1 MVRSKAKITSKGQI
15 TLPALVREALHVGS
29 GDVVT
34 FEIQPDG
41 VHVVPERL
49 PDRFAAYVG
58 KYRVGKGKS
67 TDEINRWLRDVRGR

>member
-15 TLPALVREALHVGS
+15 TLPLVVREALHVGT

-34 FEIQPDG
+34 FEVHADG
-41 VHVVPERL
+41 VNVVPERP
-49 PDRFAAYVG
+49 PDRFVAYMG

-67 TDEINRWLRDVRGR
+67 ADEVDLWLRELRGR